1 MLGTLIFEGSGEDD
15 CLRLLVGQLPT
26 STSGP
31 ALPSTT
37 TLPLSPHYARVLADL
52 AAQRGFDGYLLN
64 VECPLRGG
72 VEQTRALS
80 AWIPILQ
87 AEMLAKVGPHAQ
99 ALWYDSVIINGQ
111 LRWQD
116 RLNSLNLPFFLSSTG
131 FFTNYTVSREIYNYV
146 SKTQGC
152 SGRHI
157 TLLLQ
162 PPIS

>member
-1 MLGTLIFEGSGEDD
+1 MLGTLIFEGSGEED

-26 STSGP
+26 SESGP
-31 ALPSTT
+31 ALPSGT

-64 VECPLRGG
+64 FECPLRGG

-80 AWIPILQ
+80 AWIPMLQ
-87 AEMLAKVGPHAQ
+87 AELIAKVGPHAH
-99 ALWYDSVIINGQ
+99 AMWYDSVIITGQ

-131 FFTNYTVSREIYNYV
+131 FFTNYTVSA
-146 SKTQGC
+146 
-152 SGRHI
+152 
-157 TLLLQ
+157 L
-162 PPIS
+162 IS